1 MARNM
6 NVDDALNYFCE
17 NKNASDEEV
26 MVILVD
32 FLKEAIG
39 YIEANVPVYTP
50 DDISMEVATAE
61 YELDMRK
68 LGKTILIVA
77 KANIY
82 NGKPEDW
89 SAYIGNIEGSREKEW
104 RQAYDH
110 GAKLPLSYAKFFFP
124 EFAKRY
130 TWRG

>member
-6 NVDDALNYFCE
+6 NVEEAITYAME
-17 NKNASDEEV
+17 HRNASNEEV
-26 MVILVD
+26 IAILLD
-32 FLKEAIG
+32 FLGEAVK
-39 YIEANVPVYTP
+39 YIKANVPVYTP

-89 SAYIGNIEGSREKEW
+89 AAYIGTIEKDREKEW

-124 EFAKRY
+124 KFAKRY